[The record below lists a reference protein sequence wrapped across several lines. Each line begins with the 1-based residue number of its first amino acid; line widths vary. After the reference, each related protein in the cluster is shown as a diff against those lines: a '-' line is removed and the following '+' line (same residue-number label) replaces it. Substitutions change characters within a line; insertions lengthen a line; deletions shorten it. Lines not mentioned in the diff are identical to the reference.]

1 MRNSL
6 LLQIP
11 RQITTWCLQ
20 FCYLF
25 HHLSTRLTFRWN
37 SMQTTDSVKEHF
49 TGKNWINKEPDILF
63 HDQEWL
69 KKIREG
75 RSNQIYQITL
85 VDRKILVSEW
95 ICINNSVITLVDKR
109 PKNRLQLI
117 LIVHKKYPES
127 WNMRYLVTVK
137 LNDGT
142 FIHLISEFSRAI
154 CS

>member
-6 LLQIP
+6 LFQIP
-11 RQITTWCLQ
+11 RLITTWCLQ

-25 HHLSTRLTFRWN
+25 HHLSTRLTFRRN

-49 TGKNWINKEPDILF
+49 TGKNWINKKSDILF
-63 HDQEWL
+63 HYL
-69 KKIREG
+69 
-75 RSNQIYQITL
+75 
-85 VDRKILVSEW
+85 DRKILVSEW

-127 WNMRYLVTVK
+127 WNVRYLVTVK

-142 FIHLISEFSRAI
+142 FIHLISEFSDLVAKVKNLVALAPVLGAI
-154 CS
+154 SCPGQ